1 MSAKKNNETK
11 NEKAEESEELDG
23 ELKTEKVEETVSK
36 KKTVY
41 AEIDDEVTALY
52 DKIKPLKT
60 GHVYIV
66 VPKRAIIFQ
75 SVVNLKILKRKAE
88 DDDKKLYL
96 ITDDK
101 NGVYLAQQIGIPVY
115 NKADSEGGKPALFSS
130 ENVDEKLRITPLKA
144 SVNAVEDEAPTR
156 MAERKLSISEILRKK
171 RNSNKVV
178 NISQI
183 SGGSAAQKEQ
193 KKERSKM
200 VIVAPNRHALIGL
213 IAVSLTI
220 LLAIIYIAL
229 PGVTIYIT
237 PSASVIEKSV
247 NITLADY
254 QKNRAELETH
264 PTHMIASYDISTN
277 VSRSIVFTAT
287 GKKFSERGANA
298 SGQVT
303 LINTSNEDWD
313 LIAKTRLQTEEGIV
327 FRLTQNT
334 TVPAVSSK
342 GPGKTV
348 AFVTADTVD
357 AYGAIVGARGNLGP
371 SKFFLP
377 GLKKDSQSKIYA
389 ESSEPMTGGVT
400 DYISFISKED
410 LIAAE
415 EQLRQELISSA
426 VKDLRLAV
434 QEKSALV
441 DNASEF
447 ILLEGDG
454 AVKSGELKVT
464 VPDGL
469 EGREIK
475 EFTVSGQMLV
485 EGVYYDKISMLQ
497 ILEDELMLKKSPQK
511 ELIKINESSTNYR
524 IFEWDENTGK
534 IKLTAN
540 IKGIE
545 EYEIDE
551 EKENGLR
558 LLEKIKDHIT
568 GKEIEVAKSYIQNL
582 PEVNKV
588 EIDSWPAWSPTIPNL
603 PENIE
608 FEIREAKMVESGK

>member
-1 MSAKKNNETK
+1 MSAKKNN
-11 NEKAEESEELDG
+11 D
-23 ELKTEKVEETVSK
+23 ETVSK

-115 NKADSEGGKPALFSS
+115 NKAENEGGKPALFSS

-144 SVNAVEDEAPTR
+144 SVNSVEDEAPTR
-156 MAERKLSISEILRKK
+156 MAERKLSISEILRKR
-171 RNSNKVV
+171 RNSKKVV

-183 SGGSAAQKEQ
+183 NNGGSAAQKEQ

-220 LLAIIYIAL
+220 LLVIIYIAL

-264 PTHMIASYDISTN
+264 PTHMIASYDISTT

-303 LINTSNEDWD
+303 LINTSNENWD
-313 LIAKTRLQTEEGIV
+313 LIAKTRLQTDEGIV

-334 TVPAVSSK
+334 TVPAVSGS

-348 AFVTADTVD
+348 AFVTADSVD

-389 ESSEPMTGGVT
+389 ESTAPMTGGVT

-415 EQLRQELISSA
+415 VQLRQELMNSA

-441 DNASEF
+441 DNSSEF

-454 AVKSGELKVT
+454 AVKSGELNVT

-475 EFTVSGQMLV
+475 EFTISGQMMV
-485 EGVYYDKISMLQ
+485 EGVYYDKVSMLQ

-524 IFEWDENTGK
+524 IFEWDENAGK

-545 EYEIDE
+545 EYEIDA

-558 LLEKIKDHIT
+558 LLEKIKEHIA
-568 GKEIEVAKSYIQNL
+568 GKEIEAAKSYIQNL

>member
-1 MSAKKNNETK
+1 MSAKKK
-11 NEKAEESEELDG
+11 FDG

-115 NKADSEGGKPALFSS
+115 NKAENEGGKPALFSS

-144 SVNAVEDEAPTR
+144 SVNSVEDEAPTR
-156 MAERKLSISEILRKK
+156 MAERKLSISEILRKR
-171 RNSNKVV
+171 RNSKKVV

-183 SGGSAAQKEQ
+183 NNGGSAAQKEQ

-220 LLAIIYIAL
+220 LLVIIYIAL

-264 PTHMIASYDISTN
+264 PTHMIASYDISTT

-303 LINTSNEDWD
+303 LINTSNENWD
-313 LIAKTRLQTEEGIV
+313 LIAKTRLQTDEGIV

-334 TVPAVSSK
+334 TVPAVSAK
-342 GPGKTV
+342 GPGKMV
-348 AFVTADTVD
+348 AFVTADSVD

-389 ESSEPMTGGVT
+389 ESTAPMTGGVT

-415 EQLRQELISSA
+415 VQLRQELMNSA

-441 DNASEF
+441 DNSSEF

-454 AVKSGELKVT
+454 AVKSGELDVT

-475 EFTVSGQMLV
+475 EFTISGQMMV
-485 EGVYYDKISMLQ
+485 EGVYYDKVSMLQ

-524 IFEWDENTGK
+524 IFEWDENAGK

-545 EYEIDE
+545 EYEIDA

-558 LLEKIKDHIT
+558 LLEKIKEHIA
-568 GKEIEVAKSYIQNL
+568 GKEIEAAKSYIQNL